1 MMTRQALSCLPL
13 FCPYKIEKS
22 VCGGSDKEEA
32 EPAAS
37 GAGQRGAE
45 QQPAEFFFGILPSE
59 ALIESTAPKSKLV
72 THGDL

>member
-1 MMTRQALSCLPL
+1 M
-13 FCPYKIEKS
+13 
-22 VCGGSDKEEA
+22 GGSDKEEA
-32 EPAAS
+32 AAS

-59 ALIESTAPKSKLV
+59 ALIESTALKSKLV